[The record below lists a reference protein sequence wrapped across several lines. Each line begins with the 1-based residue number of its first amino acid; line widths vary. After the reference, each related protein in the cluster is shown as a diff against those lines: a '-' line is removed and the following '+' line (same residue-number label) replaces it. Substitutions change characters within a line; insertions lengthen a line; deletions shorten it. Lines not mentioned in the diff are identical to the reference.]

1 MRRWLG
7 SFLLRSSARFSIAH
21 PWQFGLSILGIAL
34 GVAVVISI
42 TQAAESAKRAFELSS
57 RAITG
62 SATHQL
68 IASSI
73 GFVYLTILLNTQR
86 SKSSQWFFW
95 GSGLFAIGLGDKIE
109 KVLAGD
115 DFVAGMTEFHRAG
128 AVILAVAQDAA
139 VRQDHPIAPI
149 GGLPAHPGG

>member
-7 SFLLRSSARFSIAH
+7 SILLRSSARYSIAH

-34 GVAVVISI
+34 GVAVVVSI

-68 IASSI
+68 VASSMGFDEVI
-73 GFVYLTILLNTQR
+73 YRDVRAALPGTAVAPIVEGFVSISQLQSELLRQWQR
-86 SKSSQWFFW
+86 DDEAC
-95 GSGLFAIGLGDKIE
+95 GL
-109 KVLAGD
+109 
-115 DFVAGMTEFHRAG
+115 
-128 AVILAVAQDAA
+128 
-139 VRQDHPIAPI
+139 
-149 GGLPAHPGG
+149 AH